1 MQVAYEEL
9 RQMYGQKEAQLDQIS
24 QDFQDLQAQREVML
38 RDTEMM
44 TSELHDLRKTKLNL
58 MSQLDNK
65 SSN

>member
-24 QDFQDLQAQREVML
+24 KDFQDLQAQREVML

>member
-1 MQVAYEEL
+1 
-9 RQMYGQKEAQLDQIS
+9 MYGQKEAQLDQIS
-24 QDFQDLQAQREVML
+24 KDFQDLQAQREVML